1 MKAVVTDGS
10 TVVYGEKTYEAGDKF
25 EIPEADAQVFVE
37 AGHIIDE
44 ATHKRLQREAKEAA
58 KQAAEDAAAAETQ
71 EAKK

>member
-37 AGHIIDE
+37 AGHLIDE
-44 ATHKRLQREAKEAA
+44 KTHKQQLKDLKE
-58 KQAAEDAAAAETQ
+58 QEERRAEEDQGAE
-71 EAKK
+71 K

>member
-1 MKAVVTDGS
+1 MKAVVTEGS
-10 TVVYGEKTYEAGDKF
+10 TVVFGGKTYESGDKF
-25 EIPEADAQVFVE
+25 EIPDAEAEVFTS